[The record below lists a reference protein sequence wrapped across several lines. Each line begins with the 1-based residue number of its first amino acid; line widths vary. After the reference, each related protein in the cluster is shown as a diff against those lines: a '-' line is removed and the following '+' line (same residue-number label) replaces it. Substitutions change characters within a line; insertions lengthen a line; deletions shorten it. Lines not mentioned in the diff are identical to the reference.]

1 MFDIGFPELLIV
13 ALVLLLVVGP
23 ERLPE
28 VLRTVGRVVGSAR
41 RSFDTLKAEL
51 EREVGADDLRRELHN
66 ARIMEDAKRL
76 QEDLKGAEQSFKA
89 LEQTTKAE
97 LTAAE
102 DALRAPPTVDPS
114 SNEGEAE
121 GEANAKAEAPKAEAE
136 VYDWPTATRRKS
148 GELVR
153 SPRNIV
159 DTGTLLRS
167 QSAPR
172 VQENRLTITWG
183 APYSGEVLR
192 GGFLVGTLRD
202 AYIAPGR
209 DWITPVLRAEEPM
222 RFFVQE
228 WRKIGGA

>member
-89 LEQTTKAE
+89 LGQSTKAE
-97 LTAAE
+97 LAAAK
-102 DALRAPPTVDPS
+102 DALRTSPAVEPS
-114 SNEGEAE
+114 SIEGEAE
-121 GEANAKAEAPKAEAE
+121 GEAKAKAETPEAEAPA
-136 VYDWPTATRRKS
+136 VTPAPQ
-148 GELVR
+148 GELAF
-153 SPRNIV
+153 PGEAQ
-159 DTGTLLRS
+159 D
-167 QSAPR
+167 
-172 VQENRLTITWG
+172 
-183 APYSGEVLR
+183 SG
-192 GGFLVGTLRD
+192 GK
-202 AYIAPGR
+202 A
-209 DWITPVLRAEEPM
+209 
-222 RFFVQE
+222 
-228 WRKIGGA
+228 